1 MILMSCIG
9 ASDAFSGAAIGN
21 DNELQPPLGAFS
33 PGEIEASLLT
43 DRIEMLETTSSYIR
57 C

>member
-1 MILMSCIG
+1 MSCIG